1 MARKSKELLLRE
13 GLRAISDCPF
23 DILRFACEDDVFSLL
38 PKCEQGDAAA
48 RLALCRAIIS
58 ECGGERVDALEYLLH
73 GGLDR
78 GCKECLSLA
87 LRYICTARVTPVA
100 LAKRCIALSDDA
112 GMDVLGAIAR
122 VAVAEKSI
130 SDREVGLLSSP
141 DFAAVPLY
149 LLPREDG
156 RIRELAAMAAV
167 PSILSLPTFSDKA
180 GTSPD
185 ADHFRDVRGAD
196 TDTDPADNKDTGNTP
211 DADHSRD
218 VRGADTDTDPTDNKD
233 TGNTPD
239 ANPDGLAHFLRHAG
253 ELHDPEWR
261 DFWLRC
267 GYEYALGYEGGIRD
281 FATLALPI
289 ITTRTYAERHPIH
302 LLAAAAISGTVDDSA
317 LESMRRSCEFA
328 GFDTEKLDTGA
339 ALREAAYLDSPR
351 EIALA
356 NERERRGG
364 MIIHTRNRYS
374 LTHNLSGHAKRA
386 RLHLWQTPITVM
398 GERMPTF
405 TEAKIEQV
413 SCTPERNGITL
424 ERDAALCQVL
434 CHGEIIF
441 ADSRHPF
448 VIDLILDMAFVSA
461 TKCHSLEIRPREF
474 VALDGMIT
482 MDCQVFL
489 K

>member
-87 LRYICTARVTPVA
+87 LRYICTARVTPVE
-100 LAKRCIALSDDA
+100 LAKRCIALSGEA
-112 GMDVLGAIAR
+112 GTDVLGAIAR

-149 LLPREDG
+149 LLPREDR

-167 PSILSLPTFSDKA
+167 PSILTLPTFSEKA

-185 ADHFRDVRGAD
+185 ADHRRDVRGAD
-196 TDTDPADNKDTGNTP
+196 TDPA
-211 DADHSRD
+211 
-218 VRGADTDTDPTDNKD
+218 DNKD

-239 ANPDGLAHFLRHAG
+239 ANPDGLAHYLRHAG

-289 ITTRTYAERHPIH
+289 IATRTYGEQHPIH

-374 LTHNLSGHAKRA
+374 LTHSLSGHAKRA
-386 RLHLWQTPITVM
+386 RLHLWQTPITVK

-424 ERDAALCQVL
+424 ERDAAVCQVL

>member
-100 LAKRCIALSDDA
+100 LAKRCIALSGEA
-112 GMDVLGAIAR
+112 GTDVLGAIAR
-122 VAVAEKSI
+122 VAVAEKAI

-167 PSILSLPTFSDKA
+167 PSILALPMFSEKA

-185 ADHFRDVRGAD
+185 ADHSRDVRNAD
-196 TDTDPADNKDTGNTP
+196 TDTDPADNKGT
-211 DADHSRD
+211 S
-218 VRGADTDTDPTDNKD
+218 
-233 TGNTPD
+233 NTPD
-239 ANPDGLAHFLRHAG
+239 ANPDGLAHYLRHAG

-289 ITTRTYAERHPIH
+289 IATRTYAERHPIH

-374 LTHNLSGHAKRA
+374 LTHSLSGHAKRA

-424 ERDAALCQVL
+424 ERDAAVCQVL